1 MTKTIDANDPQ
12 ALYKAIGF
20 MLLSTVSFTGM
31 NTIVKYLNGF
41 PTFELVFFRSVGT
54 FVICLVWLLKL
65 GVPVLGNNRGLLM
78 LRALGGAISMYGF
91 FVSIKLIPFGTAITF
106 RYLAPIFAAVFA
118 LWWLRE
124 KIKPI
129 QWFFFF
135 LSFAGVALIKG
146 FDLRVNFEGLAYAIF
161 AAFGT
166 GLVFVVIR
174 KIATRDHPL
183 VIVIYFMFTTMVM
196 GGLFSLFD
204 WRQPI
209 GWEWLVLISMGV
221 FGFFGQYF
229 MTLSLQSVPTNSIA
243 PFKYTEAILAIGVGW
258 VLFGEEY
265 DWIGIVGII
274 LVIAGMI
281 LNVTVVRRS
290 KSFKPQDKS

>member
-1 MTKTIDANDPQ
+1 MTSDNSAVDQKL
-12 ALYKAIGF
+12 LYKAIAY
-20 MLLSTVSFTGM
+20 MLISTVSFTGM
-31 NTIVKYLNGF
+31 NAIVKLLNGF

-54 FVICLVWLLKL
+54 FVLCLFLLLKL
-65 GVPVLGNNRGLLM
+65 GVPVLGNNRKLLL
-78 LRALGGAISMYGF
+78 LRALGGAVSMYGF

-106 RYLAPIFAAVFA
+106 RYLAPIFAAIFA

-129 QWFFFF
+129 QWLFFI
-135 LSFAGVALIKG
+135 LSFAGVVLIKG
-146 FDLRVNFEGLAYAIF
+146 FDMRVNFEGLAYALF
-161 AAFGT
+161 AALGT

-174 KIATRDHPL
+174 KISTRDHPL

-196 GGLFSLFD
+196 GAVFSFFD
-204 WRQPI
+204 WRQPV
-209 GWEWLVLISMGV
+209 GWEWLILISMGL

-243 PFKYTEAILAIGVGW
+243 PFKYTEAIFAIAVGW
-258 VLFGEEY
+258 IWFGESY
-265 DWIGIVGII
+265 TWIGMVGIV

-281 LNVTVVRRS
+281 LNVLVKT
-290 KSFKPQDKS
+290 

>member
-1 MTKTIDANDPQ
+1 MTSTQKELDQQ

-20 MLLSTVSFTGM
+20 MLISTISFTGM
-31 NTIVKYLNGF
+31 NAIVKILDGF

-54 FVICLVWLLKL
+54 FVLCLLILIKL
-65 GVPVLGNNRGLLM
+65 GVPIWGNHKKLLL
-78 LRALGGAISMYGF
+78 LRAFGGAVSMYGF
-91 FVSIKLIPFGTAITF
+91 FESIKLIPFGTAITF
-106 RYLAPIFAAVFA
+106 RYLAPIFAAIFA

-146 FDLRVNFEGLAYAIF
+146 FDMRVNFAGLAYALF
-161 AAFGT
+161 AALGT

-174 KIATRDHPL
+174 KISTRDHPL

-196 GGLFSLFD
+196 GAILSLFE

-209 GWEWLVLISMGV
+209 GWEWLILISMGI

-229 MTLSLQSVPTNSIA
+229 MTLALQSVPTNSIA
-243 PFKYTEAILAIGVGW
+243 PVKYTETLFAIAVGW
-258 VLFGEEY
+258 IWFDESY
-265 DWIGIVGII
+265 TWIGILGIF
-274 LVIAGMI
+274 LVILGMV
-281 LNVTVVRRS
+281 LNVLVKR
-290 KSFKPQDKS
+290 